1 MAYRRNR
8 IATRAKMGI
17 RPDPQL
23 CLKSYFHV
31 TGRRLKEVRETQR
44 ALVELWRGLPEL
56 GGLPELEGGTETAGG
71 REGLLSFGN

>member
-56 GGLPELEGGTETAGG
+56 EGGTETAGG